1 MEAGFSTERPNT
13 LESKC
18 PPNVLTPCFPLSPA
32 PLNRRRSQTSS
43 PLPRSVTMS
52 DQDIRSMDDDR
63 FPEPDIICPH
73 SDLFL
78 VVGPNKQ
85 PIGVD
90 ARSLRRVSKV
100 FEAMFRP
107 PWLESTKLSENRI
120 SPLELA
126 LPEDDFR
133 AMNVICCIIHH
144 RNDLVPADL
153 LARDILK
160 IAIVADKYDMLAALK
175 FAAAGWLK
183 TAPQSDTSEADSEA
197 ILSMGNLLAAAFLFR
212 EAEQFRDLSV
222 QLMFNYGGSYR
233 EIAKSSLIVDVLG
246 AEVPGKMSSEDTT
259 TCNYTAPIPETF
271 PHHTTPCP
279 SANGY
284 CRSNVGGT
292 TNSNQGRDSPVP
304 RQPPDVVCPLSI
316 WVSESQAV
324 QAYPVVHLVGPGTAA
339 GEARS
344 FSDPGCREW
353 QASSRRVYKRS
364 NHSWI
369 LCRSEMQG

>member
-1 MEAGFSTERPNT
+1 
-13 LESKC
+13 
-18 PPNVLTPCFPLSPA
+18 
-32 PLNRRRSQTSS
+32 
-43 PLPRSVTMS
+43 MS

-63 FPEPDIICPH
+63 FPEPDILCPH

-85 PIGVD
+85 PIGFD

-120 SPLELA
+120 SPPEMA

-160 IAIVADKYDMLAALK
+160 IAIVADKYDMLAALM

-183 TAPQSDTSEADSEA
+183 TTPQSDTSEADSEA
-197 ILSMGNLLAAAFLFR
+197 ILSMGSLLAAAFLFR

-246 AEVPGKMSSEDTT
+246 AEVPGRCQVKILPP
-259 TCNYTAPIPETF
+259 AILLPPF
-271 PHHTTPCP
+271 PRPFLIIL
-279 SANGY
+279 
-284 CRSNVGGT
+284 R
-292 TNSNQGRDSPVP
+292 
-304 RQPPDVVCPLSI
+304 L
-316 WVSESQAV
+316 
-324 QAYPVVHLVGPGTAA
+324 VHLLMVTVVAVL
-339 GEARS
+339 GE
-344 FSDPGCREW
+344 
-353 QASSRRVYKRS
+353 
-364 NHSWI
+364 
-369 LCRSEMQG
+369 

>member
-1 MEAGFSTERPNT
+1 
-13 LESKC
+13 
-18 PPNVLTPCFPLSPA
+18 
-32 PLNRRRSQTSS
+32 
-43 PLPRSVTMS
+43 
-52 DQDIRSMDDDR
+52 MDDDR
-63 FPEPDIICPH
+63 FPEPDILCPH

-120 SPLELA
+120 SPPELA

-183 TAPQSDTSEADSEA
+183 TTPQSDTSEADSEA
-197 ILSMGNLLAAAFLFR
+197 ILSMNSLLAAAFLFR

-246 AEVPGKMSSEDTT
+246 AEVPGRCQAKILPP
-259 TCNYTAPIPETF
+259 AILLPPF
-271 PHHTTPCP
+271 PRPFLIILRLVYLLMVT
-279 SANGY
+279 
-284 CRSNVGGT
+284 
-292 TNSNQGRDSPVP
+292 
-304 RQPPDVVCPLSI
+304 VV
-316 WVSESQAV
+316 AV
-324 QAYPVVHLVGPGTAA
+324 L
-339 GEARS
+339 E
-344 FSDPGCREW
+344 E
-353 QASSRRVYKRS
+353 
-364 NHSWI
+364 
-369 LCRSEMQG
+369 